1 MVLNVQSV
9 EQMILE
15 QKKYFY
21 SGATKDIEFRKEQLI
36 KLKTAIQTNE
46 KEIIDALYKDL
57 RKSEFEAYATEV
69 GLVLNSI
76 SHMIK
81 HIDKWVR
88 PVQVKTPLQFQP
100 GKSFIVRD
108 PYGAVL
114 IIGPFNYPFQ
124 LVIEPLL
131 GAIIGGNTAIIK
143 PSELSIHTTAIIKK
157 IVEEIFEEKYIRIVE
172 GEKELVQQLIHA
184 PFDYIFFTGSI
195 EVGKIVMRAAAERL
209 TPISLELGGKSP
221 VIVDETANLGIAAK
235 RIIWG
240 KFTNAGQSCVAPDY
254 LFVHASIY
262 ERFIEKLKKT
272 IEQYYGENPQKSP
285 DFGRIINERHFQ
297 RIEQVLEADAHLI
310 TFGGQKDISELY
322 MAPTLLEGVTWES
335 KVMESEIFGPILP
348 IMKYTDI
355 TQAIHEIRLLTK
367 PLAAYLFSENEQA
380 VQFFL
385 QELPFGGGSINDT
398 MSHVGNVYLPF
409 GGVGSSGM
417 NVYHGKASYESFTHP
432 KSILKRSTKLAS
444 DLSYPPY
451 KEKVKIVRKIIK

>member
-108 PYGAVL
+108 PYGVVL

-131 GAIIGGNTAIIK
+131 GAIIGGFR
-143 PSELSIHTTAIIKK
+143 S
-157 IVEEIFEEKYIRIVE
+157 
-172 GEKELVQQLIHA
+172 
-184 PFDYIFFTGSI
+184 DY
-195 EVGKIVMRAAAERL
+195 
-209 TPISLELGGKSP
+209 
-221 VIVDETANLGIAAK
+221 
-235 RIIWG
+235 
-240 KFTNAGQSCVAPDY
+240 
-254 LFVHASIY
+254 
-262 ERFIEKLKKT
+262 
-272 IEQYYGENPQKSP
+272 
-285 DFGRIINERHFQ
+285 
-297 RIEQVLEADAHLI
+297 
-310 TFGGQKDISELY
+310 
-322 MAPTLLEGVTWES
+322 
-335 KVMESEIFGPILP
+335 
-348 IMKYTDI
+348 
-355 TQAIHEIRLLTK
+355 
-367 PLAAYLFSENEQA
+367 
-380 VQFFL
+380 
-385 QELPFGGGSINDT
+385 
-398 MSHVGNVYLPF
+398 
-409 GGVGSSGM
+409 
-417 NVYHGKASYESFTHP
+417 
-432 KSILKRSTKLAS
+432 
-444 DLSYPPY
+444 
-451 KEKVKIVRKIIK
+451 